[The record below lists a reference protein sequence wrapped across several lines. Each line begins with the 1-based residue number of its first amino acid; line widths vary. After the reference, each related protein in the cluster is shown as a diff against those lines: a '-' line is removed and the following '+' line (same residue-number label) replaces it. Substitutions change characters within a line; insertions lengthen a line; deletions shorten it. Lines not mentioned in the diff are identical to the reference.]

1 MKEAFF
7 IDFRKIV
14 SVLSYL
20 RSLRLRKLLLL
31 LLLLSS
37 QQYVRRSQVN
47 HCTQHTGNQS
57 SSGRQVATVGSP
69 STLRW
74 HLIVSKFRGRESFS
88 LQRGKYLFKNKGASL
103 CTRFVYQQCSFSAQ
117 AQAKRYLK
125 CQLGR
130 VQSFEKGL
138 GVQLSIFSEIYVSE
152 QANFQASVAY
162 KTVAYKRKS
171 VYSEGGL
178 PFKTE

>member
-20 RSLRLRKLLLL
+20 RSLRLRKLLLLLL

-117 AQAKRYLK
+117 AQMLLR
-125 CQLGR
+125 
-130 VQSFEKGL
+130 
-138 GVQLSIFSEIYVSE
+138 EIQISQKFPLPDKNAIQEECNHLAEVLAFNSQYFLISL
-152 QANFQASVAY
+152 FQTRPIS
-162 KTVAYKRKS
+162 
-171 VYSEGGL
+171 GQCCL
-178 PFKTE
+178 